1 MEAPRFSR
9 RVAFV
14 NEIWCAK
21 APASEGGRYSA
32 TGFLPASHQSL
43 VTSHS
48 LWGVDD
54 AAEADG
60 GGAVA
65 AGGHEE
71 EFFVFVE
78 AVGLREIP
86 DGA

>member
-1 MEAPRFSR
+1 MVELVVRDYY
-9 RVAFV
+9 
-14 NEIWCAK
+14 AK
-21 APASEGGRYSA
+21 AVAEP
-32 TGFLPASHQSL
+32 P
-43 VTSHS
+43 HS
-48 LWGVDD
+48 KLGGVDY

>member
-1 MEAPRFSR
+1 MPAHCEEDSFRPANLSVAANLLYFSL
-9 RVAFV
+9 RVSV
-14 NEIWCAK
+14 
-21 APASEGGRYSA
+21 R
-32 TGFLPASHQSL
+32 
-43 VTSHS
+43 
-48 LWGVDD
+48 VDD

-71 EFFVFVE
+71 EFFVLVE
-78 AVGLREIP
+78 AIGLGEIP